1 MTHEALSRRE
11 RQIMD
16 IVYRRGEAT
25 AAQILEDL
33 PDPPSY
39 SAVRALL
46 RILVDKNHLQHRADG
61 PRYIY
66 SPTLTRQKARARAL
80 AQVVDTFFDG
90 SAEKAVA
97 ALLGGEATRV
107 TGEEL
112 DRIAELIN
120 KARIAELAQKAR
132 KDGAR

>member
-1 MTHEALSRRE
+1 VTHEALSRRE

-25 AAQILEDL
+25 AAQILADL
-33 PDPPSY
+33 SDPPSY
-39 SAVRALL
+39 SAIRALL

-80 AQVVDTFFDG
+80 AQVVNTFFDG
-90 SAEKAVA
+90 SALKAA
-97 ALLGGEATRV
+97 SALLGSSQRKLTKTELGELRA
-107 TGEEL
+107 
-112 DRIAELIN
+112 LID
-120 KARIAELAQKAR
+120 AAR
-132 KDGAR
+132 KRGQ

>member
-1 MTHEALSRRE
+1 MAHPRSRAAG
-11 RQIMD
+11 
-16 IVYRRGEAT
+16 RRVLRVVPVRAGM
-25 AAQILEDL
+25 

-66 SPTLTRQKARARAL
+66 SPTLARQKARARAL

-97 ALLGGEATRV
+97 ALLGGEGARL
-107 TGEEL
+107 TGEQI
-112 DRIAELIN
+112 DRIAEM
-120 KARIAELAQKAR
+120 IAKAR
-132 KDGAR
+132 KEGGK